1 MKKLWIIPLL
11 ISAALAASCNLEAST
26 ASSDLAALEAKAAA
40 AAPAAAATTNS
51 SSSSSTPKST
61 SSSSS
66 SSGGSSS
73 SSSGSGSGPSGGFVW
88 KPISES
94 NGKLAVILPAS
105 YVNVTSIRISGARSE
120 SSSRSAIANGG
131 RPHFRFSMP
140 GAAYGKNITVSGG
153 GRTWRIA
160 DGSKRVE
167 L

>member
-1 MKKLWIIPLL
+1 MKKLWILPLL
-11 ISAALAASCNLEAST
+11 LSAALAASCNLEAGT
-26 ASSDLAALEAKAAA
+26 TSSDLAALEAKAAA
-40 AAPAAAATTNS
+40 AAPAPAAT
-51 SSSSSTPKST
+51 SSSSTSAAPKST

-66 SSGGSSS
+66 SSGNSS

-88 KPISES
+88 KPVSES

-120 SSSRSAIANGG
+120 SASRSAIANGG

-153 GRTWRIA
+153 GRSWRIA
-160 DGSKRVE
+160 DGSKRVD